1 MTQQSWF
8 QNKHIVL
15 GVTGGIACYKACEI
29 ARELGR
35 RGAIV
40 QVVMT
45 EAATAFVSALTFQ
58 ALTGREVR
66 VSLLDPSAEAGMG
79 HIELAR
85 WADLILIAPCTA
97 NTLAQ
102 LASGQAP
109 DLMTTLWTAADCE
122 KAIAPAM
129 NQHMWGQTQTQNNT
143 QQLSDTSVHIVGPD
157 SGIQACGDVGSGRMT
172 EPMAILDE
180 LESKLSKGPLARQ
193 HLVITAGPTHEPI
206 DPVRYIANRS
216 SGKMGF
222 ALAESANRLGARVT
236 LISGPVHLDTPNG
249 VKRIDINTASEMFE
263 AVEHAISDATL
274 FIGAAAVCDMRPVTI
289 ASQKLKKSNSDLS
302 RIDLIEN
309 PDIIKAVAT
318 HSNRPAL
325 VVGFAAETDDMMEHA
340 QQKLVS
346 KSLDLIIANS
356 VANGKIFGQD
366 STEATLIDANTTR
379 QLLSGPK
386 DDVATQI
393 LIEISKLLPER
404 I

>member
-1 MTQQSWF
+1 
-8 QNKHIVL
+8 
-15 GVTGGIACYKACEI
+15 
-29 ARELGR
+29 
-35 RGAIV
+35 
-40 QVVMT
+40 
-45 EAATAFVSALTFQ
+45 
-58 ALTGREVR
+58 
-66 VSLLDPSAEAGMG
+66 
-79 HIELAR
+79 
-85 WADLILIAPCTA
+85 
-97 NTLAQ
+97 
-102 LASGQAP
+102 
-109 DLMTTLWTAADCE
+109 
-122 KAIAPAM
+122 M